1 MERLKG
7 IVLTNGQTAEEYVK
21 SLPEEYREVATESIL
36 EVSRKGWELTDLAI
50 TQEGRKRMRKKLGIV
65 K

>member
-1 MERLKG
+1 MRRNKKQKTMERLKG

-36 EVSRKGWELTDLAI
+36 
-50 TQEGRKRMRKKLGIV
+50 
-65 K
+65 